1 MAGKQREVAE
11 LEKKSLASDLW
22 DDPESAQGVMRDL
35 SARREEVDFWV
46 DLGQRAADA
55 LELLELALLD
65 EDEGKGIAADLSAEC
80 ARLTS
85 ELDRAEFE
93 LMMPDK
99 HDRSDAIIAIHA
111 GAGGT
116 EAQDWAQ
123 MLLRMFLRWAER
135 RGYATEMIDSLAGE
149 EAGIKRATVSIQ
161 GRFAYGFLRAE
172 KGVHRLVR
180 LSPYDAAHRRH
191 TSFALVEV
199 WPDFGE
205 DIDIQIR
212 PDEIKM
218 EVYRSSG
225 AGGQHMQKNS
235 TAVRLIHIPTGI
247 VVTCENERSQ
257 TQNREFAMKI
267 LRGRL
272 YEQEKQK
279 QDEATAR
286 LKGDHVGAGWGN
298 QIRSYVL
305 HPYNLVKDL
314 RTGHETGNT
323 TAVLDGDL
331 DPFIE
336 AFLQAS
342 VEG

>member
-1 MAGKQREVAE
+1 ME
-11 LEKKSLASDLW
+11 LEKRSLATDFW
-22 DDPESAQGVMRDL
+22 NDPETAQKVMRDL
-35 SARREEVDFWV
+35 SARRAEVAFWTG
-46 DLGQRAADA
+46 LGQRTTDA
-55 LELLELALLD
+55 LDLLELAMLE
-65 EDEGKGIAADLSAEC
+65 EDESVVADLVTEAEQ
-80 ARLTS
+80 LTVA
-85 ELDRAEFE
+85 LDRAEFE

-99 HDRSDAIIAIHA
+99 HDRSDAILAIHA

-116 EAQDWAQ
+116 EAQDWTQ

-135 RGYATEMIDSLAGE
+135 RGYAAEIIDSLSGE
-149 EAGIKRATVSIQ
+149 EAGIKRVAVSIQ

-180 LSPYDAAHRRH
+180 LSPYDSAHRRH

-199 WPDFGE
+199 WPDLGE

-212 PDEIKM
+212 PDEVKM

-235 TAVRLIHIPTGI
+235 TAVRLIHVPTGI

-272 YEQEKQK
+272 YDQEKQK
-279 QDEATAR
+279 QADETAK
-286 LKGDHVGAGWGN
+286 LKGEHVGAGWGN

-314 RTGHETGNT
+314 RTGYETGNT
-323 TAVLDGDL
+323 SAVLDGDL
-331 DPFIE
+331 DSFIE
-336 AFLQAS
+336 AYLKAS
-342 VEG
+342 VEA